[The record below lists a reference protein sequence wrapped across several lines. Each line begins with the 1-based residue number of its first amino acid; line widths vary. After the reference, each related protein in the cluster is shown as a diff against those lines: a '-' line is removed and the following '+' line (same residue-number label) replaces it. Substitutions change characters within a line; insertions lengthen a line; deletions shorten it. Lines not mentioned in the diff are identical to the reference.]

1 MAPTVIEFDD
11 VTDDCFGGKAAGLA
25 ELRRLGLPVPAGF
38 VVADASTEG
47 SLAAAGDRF
56 RQLNAAVAVRSSA
69 AGEDGDDQSFAGQY
83 DTVLDVRSVEE
94 FTTAVRRCAQ
104 SVQSDR
110 ATAYSRQSDD
120 GTPAT
125 AVMHVVV
132 QQMVDARAA
141 GVVFTADPASGRR
154 DLMVIDAVAG
164 LGESLVDGSASPDHI
179 VLDADGSVAVLELAA
194 DPVLSPEDIDA
205 IRSGARRAAQH
216 WDRPM
221 DLEWAIDASGAL
233 WWLQARPITTL
244 PGDLNEMDS
253 PVAGPDHVYTRCN
266 IGEMMPGAFCPLTAS
281 VSGYAI
287 DHAMQ
292 MTQVVARAQPR
303 YERPWLQVGYFYGH
317 MFLNLTEGTALS
329 SGILG
334 NSLEQ
339 FSMSVCGRVVD
350 ELKPKPPQPFH
361 RRVVNTVLLT
371 THALSAGPA
380 IRRLGRQIAASPI
393 PTSDDPR
400 VVLRQLESGVDR
412 YRHVTLTHVR
422 SSSRAAVAANILESH
437 CIKQAV
443 KRGRSAQD
451 GQAEAMR
458 WMAGASNVESAMM
471 VDQLNSVVG
480 VLAADAAAAE
490 RFLAA
495 EPAHAVAELRG
506 AGHSGDALRQFLTRH
521 GHRGY
526 RELCMRDPSWADD
539 PGGLGSMM
547 QVMLRAAL
555 DAGRRSAPPVG
566 ADQEP
571 PSRAVRMLARMAQ
584 AGARGREETKS
595 KMALMAHTLKQGY
608 RHLGEVLAR
617 SGRLPDPD
625 LVFFFDRSELPRV
638 VGDDDITELVKRAQ
652 ARRDALPFQEALEF
666 DDVSV
671 GRPTPVIAAR
681 RTMCTDGQIV
691 GRPASRG
698 SVEGVVRVAKSIND
712 ARDVQ
717 RGEILVAPVTDVGWT
732 PYFTVIGALVTD
744 IGSSVSHGA
753 VVAREYGLPCVVN
766 TLVATKLLKTG
777 DRVRVDGD
785 RGVVT
790 RLDV

>member
-1 MAPTVIEFDD
+1 
-11 VTDDCFGGKAAGLA
+11 
-25 ELRRLGLPVPAGF
+25 
-38 VVADASTEG
+38 
-47 SLAAAGDRF
+47 
-56 RQLNAAVAVRSSA
+56 
-69 AGEDGDDQSFAGQY
+69 
-83 DTVLDVRSVEE
+83 
-94 FTTAVRRCAQ
+94 
-104 SVQSDR
+104 
-110 ATAYSRQSDD
+110 
-120 GTPAT
+120 
-125 AVMHVVV
+125 
-132 QQMVDARAA
+132 
-141 GVVFTADPASGRR
+141 
-154 DLMVIDAVAG
+154 
-164 LGESLVDGSASPDHI
+164 
-179 VLDADGSVAVLELAA
+179 
-194 DPVLSPEDIDA
+194 
-205 IRSGARRAAQH
+205 
-216 WDRPM
+216 
-221 DLEWAIDASGAL
+221 
-233 WWLQARPITTL
+233 
-244 PGDLNEMDS
+244 
-253 PVAGPDHVYTRCN
+253 
-266 IGEMMPGAFCPLTAS
+266 
-281 VSGYAI
+281 
-287 DHAMQ
+287 
-292 MTQVVARAQPR
+292 
-303 YERPWLQVGYFYGH
+303 
-317 MFLNLTEGTALS
+317 
-329 SGILG
+329 
-334 NSLEQ
+334 
-339 FSMSVCGRVVD
+339 
-350 ELKPKPPQPFH
+350 
-361 RRVVNTVLLT
+361 
-371 THALSAGPA
+371 
-380 IRRLGRQIAASPI
+380 
-393 PTSDDPR
+393 
-400 VVLRQLESGVDR
+400 
-412 YRHVTLTHVR
+412 
-422 SSSRAAVAANILESH
+422 
-437 CIKQAV
+437 
-443 KRGRSAQD
+443 
-451 GQAEAMR
+451 
-458 WMAGASNVESAMM
+458 MAGASNVESAMM

-495 EPAHAVAELRG
+495 EPADAVAELRG
-506 AGHSGDALRQFLTRH
+506 AGHRSGDALRQFLTRH

-566 ADQEP
+566 VDQEP

-595 KMALMAHTLKQGY
+595 KMALMAHTLKRGY

-638 VGDDDITELVKRAQ
+638 VGDDDITELVERAQ

-671 GRPTPVIAAR
+671 GRPTPVITAR
-681 RTMCTDGQIV
+681 RAAFTDGQIV

-698 SVEGVVRVAKSIND
+698 SVEGVVRVAKLIGD

-766 TLVATKLLKTG
+766 TLVATQVLKTG